1 MNFKEHWDQVYDSKD
16 VKELGWYE
24 EDPLPSIDLLNLCN
38 LDKKDQILNIGVG
51 ASTFI
56 DYLLNQGYLNIVA
69 ADISETGLQKLKE
82 RIGTELSNKIR
93 WIIDDLT
100 KPTLLGQL
108 NNVALWHDRAVLHF
122 LTEPEDQDTY
132 FNLLK
137 KVLKPRGYVIIA
149 AFSLSGSRKCSGLD
163 VFNYSSQMLVEKLGQ
178 NFSLVK
184 SFDNVYTMP
193 SGEKRDY
200 IYTLFQKSNQG

>member
-1 MNFKEHWDQVYDSKD
+1 MNLKAHWNKIYDSMK

-24 EDPLPSIDLLNLCN
+24 ETPQPSIDLLNFCN
-38 LDKKDQILNIGVG
+38 LDKKDLILNIGAG

-56 DYLLNQGYLNIVA
+56 DYLLEQGYKNIVA
-69 ADISETGLQKLKE
+69 TDISETSLQILRA
-82 RIGTELSNKIR
+82 RIGTERSNKIR

-100 KPTLLGQL
+100 KPTVLHQI

-137 KVLKPRGYVIIA
+137 NVLAPNGYVIIS
-149 AFSLSGSRKCSGLD
+149 AFSLSGARKCSGLD
-163 VFNYSSQMLVEKLGQ
+163 VFNYSSQMLAEKLGHK
-178 NFSLVK
+178 FSLEK
-184 SFDNVYTMP
+184 SFNHVYTMP
-193 SGEKRDY
+193 SGDKRDY
-200 IYTLFQKSNQG
+200 VYTLFQNIS

>member
-1 MNFKEHWDQVYDSKD
+1 M
-16 VKELGWYE
+16 GWYE

-69 ADISETGLQKLKE
+69 TDISETGLQRLKE

-122 LTEPEDQDTY
+122 FTEPEDQDTY

-149 AFSLSGSRKCSGLD
+149 AFSLSGARKCSGLD
-163 VFNYSSQMLVEKLGQ
+163 VFNYSSQMLAEKLGQ

-200 IYTLFQKSNQG
+200 IYTLFQKGNQG